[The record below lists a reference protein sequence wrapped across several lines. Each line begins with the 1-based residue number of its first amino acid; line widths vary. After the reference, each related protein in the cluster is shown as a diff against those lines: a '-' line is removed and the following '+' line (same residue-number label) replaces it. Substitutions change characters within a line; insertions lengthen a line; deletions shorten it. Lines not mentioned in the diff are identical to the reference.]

1 MNRHLSSIHL
11 ENRKYWTGR
20 APSYSENN
28 RNELDTAHRHERWK
42 ACLSAEIERN
52 FPGRDPGCLHALDI
66 GTGPGFFAIL
76 LCELGL
82 QVTAVDLTPAMLAE
96 AEKNAG
102 EMSDRITFREMNAEH
117 LDFTD
122 GAFDVIVSRNLT
134 WNLPHPEQAYF
145 EWTRVLRPGGL
156 LLNFDANWYAY
167 LNDEKA
173 MEGYMADRANSA
185 KEGIRD
191 ANIGENYEVMED
203 IARRIPLSGIR
214 RPGWD
219 LDILG
224 RLGLR
229 VDADEHIWDR
239 VWSREEKIN
248 FSSTPMFMIRAG
260 AV

>member
-1 MNRHLSSIHL
+1 MHRHLSTILS
-11 ENRKYWTGR
+11 ENKKYWTGR
-20 APSYSENN
+20 SSGYSEIN

-42 ACLSAEIERN
+42 ACLSAEIGRK
-52 FPGRDPGCLHALDI
+52 FPGRDPGTLHALDI

-82 QVTAVDLTPAMLAE
+82 QVTAVDLTPAMLKE

-102 EMSDRITFREMNAEH
+102 EMFGRITFREMNAEH
-117 LDFTD
+117 LDFADDT
-122 GAFDVIVSRNLT
+122 FDVIVSRNLT
-134 WNLPHPEQAYF
+134 WNLPHPEQAYS
-145 EWTRVLRPGGL
+145 EWTRVLRPEGL

-167 LNDEKA
+167 LYDEKA
-173 MEGYMADRANSA
+173 REGYMADRENSEKA
-185 KEGIRD
+185 GIKD
-191 ANIGENYEVMED
+191 ANIGENFDVMED

-229 VDADEHIWDR
+229 VEADEYVGDR

-260 AV
+260 AC